1 MVNAIQAAQ
10 KAARKAIEATYFGTL
25 TVTERKKEKD
35 ERSKL
40 TKDVEVVVLENQ
52 PCKLSFEKLQT
63 AIQSDSAATI
73 TQVTKL
79 FVSPDISINA
89 GSKIT
94 VSQDNVTTDYTCSG
108 VPAIYPT
115 HQEIILE
122 LFKDFGVHHNLW

>member
-10 KAARKAIEATYFGTL
+10 TAARKAIEATYFGTL
-25 TVTERKKEKD
+25 TATERKKEKD
-35 ERSKL
+35 ARSKL

-122 LFKDFGVHHNLW
+122 LFKDFA

>member
-1 MVNAIQAAQ
+1 MVKEIQAAQ

-25 TVTERKKEKD
+25 KVTEMQQVTD

-40 TKDVEVVVLENQ
+40 TKDEEVVVLENQ
-52 PCKLSFEKLQT
+52 PCKLSFETLKAAVQT
-63 AIQSDSAATI
+63 DSAATI

-79 FVSPDISINA
+79 FVSPDISIRA

-94 VSQDNVTTDYTCSG
+94 VSQDNVNTDYTCSG
-108 VPAIYPT
+108 VPAVYPT

-122 LFKDFGVHHNLW
+122 LFEEYA